1 MNRASQRNAMII
13 ATIIILLLAGEWDA
27 DVEER
32 AALDYCQM
40 VELFEKTNGEYGW
53 PPREG
58 LVCVSEQPQVFD

>member
-1 MNRASQRNAMII
+1 MNRSNQRNTLLL
-13 ATIIILLLAGEWDA
+13 ATLILLLAGQWDA

-58 LVCVSEQPQVFD
+58 LVCAPEQPQVID